1 MRRLKP
7 GYIIISLAILIVL
20 YLSATK
26 TLSANSD
33 REFSERV
40 LVSIEPNFDARL
52 RKALDAARIPQNIMA
67 RILAGGAQFQADL
80 RGALDEDPYLW
91 ILVDKQHALPAGYE
105 PDDLVELVEGVYH
118 LGNTHI
124 SLRRVAAESLA
135 AMARAAKKDGIRLT
149 ASSAYRSEAYQAE
162 VYARN
167 VQETG
172 QETADRESARPGH
185 SQHQLG
191 TVVDFGSISDAFAA
205 TDAGRW
211 VLANAAD
218 FGWSL
223 SFPNGLENLTGYRWE
238 SWHYRYVGHALVA
251 FIDTWF
257 DGIQQYA
264 LQFLHEWVNNT

>member
-1 MRRLKP
+1 MRCLKP

-26 TLSANSD
+26 TLSANSE
-33 REFSERV
+33 RESHERV
-40 LVSIEPNFDARL
+40 LMSTEPNFDARL
-52 RKALDAARIPQNIMA
+52 HKALDAARIPQNIAA
-67 RILAGGAQFQADL
+67 RILVGSVQFQVDL

-91 ILVDKQHALPAGYE
+91 FLVDKQHALPAGYE
-105 PDDLVELVEGVYH
+105 PDDLVELVEGAYH

-124 SLRRVAAESLA
+124 FLRWVAAESLA
-135 AMARAAKKDGIRLT
+135 AMARAALKDGVRLI
-149 ASSAYRSEAYQAE
+149 ASSAYRSETYQVE

-167 VQETG
+167 VRETG

-191 TVVDFGSISDAFAA
+191 TALDFGSISDAFAA

-211 VLANAAD
+211 VLVNAGD

-223 SFPNGLENLTGYRWE
+223 SFPNGLERLTGYRWE